1 MYRGGRAHG
10 VRAHVAVM
18 LTQRQHINF
27 MFRPLLPLIAI
38 ALVAVYF
45 IADATPTTF
54 ALLLCYLL
62 FEGTM
67 WVSYADITQRFRL
80 TSFVVF
86 ARRHCWARSSG

>member
-1 MYRGGRAHG
+1 MI
-10 VRAHVAVM
+10 AVM

-45 IADATPTTF
+45 IADATPFTTF

-67 WVSYADITQRFRL
+67 W
-80 TSFVVF
+80 
-86 ARRHCWARSSG
+86 